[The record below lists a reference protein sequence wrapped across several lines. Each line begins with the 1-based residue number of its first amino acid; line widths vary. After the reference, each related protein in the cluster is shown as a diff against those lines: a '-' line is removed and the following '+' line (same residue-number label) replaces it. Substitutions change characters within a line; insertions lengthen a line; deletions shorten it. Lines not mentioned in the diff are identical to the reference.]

1 MTLLA
6 PPPTTTAEVHE
17 ARALIEEARRLRRR
31 RWLRGGAVAAILAGA
46 LGAAVALGAASTPRS
61 PAIRSARVSALTGPA
76 RAVGGAS
83 PELPQALAVGP
94 GGTLYVAD
102 EGRNQILR
110 LRPDGRFSVVA
121 GDGKQGDTGDGGP
134 ALRARLTLS
143 HDSGLVVGP
152 KGNLYVADPAHGRV
166 REVETNGRIVNL
178 VGGGRIVV
186 GGRTRPIPARAARF
200 PSSLGPTG
208 LAFGPSRGL
217 YLSTG
222 VGLFRLGAD
231 HALHWVLGP
240 SSAKVT
246 MKDGRVASFSLVG
259 ASLQPIPGPGAV
271 VAARDGRL
279 LVAASGAPRP
289 FPPARTGLYELGA
302 HQHLGLVTAL
312 PARWDAAA
320 FDPAGGAVV
329 AIDGTGLERVQADG
343 RISSLLPAGLTE
355 AIRRHVVSFGGVAV
369 GPGGE
374 VFVDTYTWAGPRLD
388 VAILRIS
395 PAGAVHVLWRS

>member
-6 PPPTTTAEVHE
+6 PPPTTAPQVDE

-46 LGAAVALGAASTPRS
+46 LGAAVTLVGGSTPRS
-61 PAIRSARVSALTGPA
+61 RSVRSARLGALAGPA

-94 GGTLYVAD
+94 RGTLYAAD
-102 EGRNQILR
+102 EGRNQVLR
-110 LRPDGRFSVVA
+110 LLPDGRFTVVA
-121 GDGKQGDTGDGGP
+121 GDGRSGDTGDGGP
-134 ALRARLTLS
+134 ALRARLALS
-143 HDSGLVVGP
+143 HDSGLAVGP
-152 KGNLYVADPAHGRV
+152 HSSLYVADPAHGRI
-166 REVETNGRIVNL
+166 REVEANGTIVNL

-200 PSSLGPTG
+200 PSSLGPSG
-208 LAFGPSRGL
+208 LAFGPGGEL

-222 VGLFRLGAD
+222 LGLFRLGAD

-246 MKDGRVASFSLVG
+246 MKDGHESVSLAG

-271 VAARDGRL
+271 VAARGGRL

-289 FPPARTGLYELGA
+289 FSPARTGLYELGA
-302 HQHLGLVTAL
+302 HQHLRLVTPL
-312 PARWDAAA
+312 PARWGAAA
-320 FDPAGGAVV
+320 FDLAGGAVL
-329 AIDGTGLERVQADG
+329 AIDGIGLERVEANG
-343 RISSLLPAGLTE
+343 HTSSLLPVGLTE
-355 AIRRHVVSFGGVAV
+355 AVRHHVVSFGGVAV

-374 VFVDTYTWAGPRLD
+374 VFVDTYTWAGPRLA

-395 PAGAVHVLWRS
+395 PTGAVHVLWRS